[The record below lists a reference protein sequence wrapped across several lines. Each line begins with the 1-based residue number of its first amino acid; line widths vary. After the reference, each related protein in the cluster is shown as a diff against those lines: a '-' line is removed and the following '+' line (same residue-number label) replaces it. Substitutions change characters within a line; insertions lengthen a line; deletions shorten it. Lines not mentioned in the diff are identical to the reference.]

1 MVNITGKIKNPI
13 LSESKIRSSV
23 HRYQKKNVV
32 HFQIY
37 SRQQK
42 CHWLTWVFLVG
53 MKSNSHDLEAE
64 FMISLQT
71 TASVFDEKQSK
82 GDP

>member
-1 MVNITGKIKNPI
+1 MSLTN
-13 LSESKIRSSV
+13 LSI
-23 HRYQKKNVV
+23 
-32 HFQIY
+32 
-37 SRQQK
+37 
-42 CHWLTWVFLVG
+42 LVG